1 METQPVAGPTPTVF
15 AKRRRSPQ
23 VEPRDPRVLEGLHS
37 AYTERAS
44 NGQHTHLLLVP
55 TEVLCK
61 LLLYTF
67 KMLSL

>member
-23 VEPRDPRVLEGLHS
+23 VEPRVLEGLHS
-37 AYTERAS
+37 AYIERAS

-55 TEVLCK
+55 TEALCK